1 MNLMMC
7 GLSLS
12 ELMLNISLSVPE
24 ALPDDELALLGELE
38 DVEDELLE
46 LDAVVGRGLLGG
58 AGLGVE
64 EGDLLARDVLRQLPD
79 LF

>member
-1 MNLMMC
+1 MVLDY
-7 GLSLS
+7 SLILYS
-12 ELMLNISLSVPE
+12 SRSLPE
-24 ALPDDELALLGELE
+24 ALPDDELSVLGELE

-58 AGLGVE
+58 ARIGVE

-79 LF
+79 

>member
-1 MNLMMC
+1 MWPFTLLINVEH
-7 GLSLS
+7 LSF
-12 ELMLNISLSVPE
+12 SLPE
-24 ALPDDELALLGELE
+24 ALPDDEFALLGELE

-64 EGDLLARDVLRQLPD
+64 EGDLLASDVLRQLPD

>member
-1 MNLMMC
+1 
-7 GLSLS
+7 
-12 ELMLNISLSVPE
+12 MLNIPE
-24 ALPDDELALLGELE
+24 ALPDDELAVLGELE

-46 LDAVVGRGLLGG
+46 LDAVVGRGGLLGG
-58 AGLGVE
+58 ARRCVE